1 MTKYRGTKMDE
12 KIQELRDSLLDI
24 NEQTQVIQAQA
35 DAEKRDLLEDEQKS
49 LDTLFARFEATEDE
63 IERRERINAQ
73 TSKLMES
80 AGRVT
85 EPQMPEPQNQPRDP
99 EQRQSRRDAMPRIQV
114 IEDRGKWG
122 WRSFGEFAAAI
133 VPASSNGGTVDPRL
147 VMNAP
152 TTYSSEGVGA
162 DGGFA
167 VPPDFRTAIMEKV
180 MGEDSLLG
188 RTDQLTTSSNSI
200 TFPKDETTPWDSS
213 GGLQAYWDGEGDTIT
228 QSKVALKE
236 HTVRLNKLTALVPV
250 TEELMDDAPSLDAY
264 LRRRVPEKFDF
275 KLNNA
280 IVNGTGSGQPT
291 GILSANS
298 LVSVAKDTST
308 SPVQP
313 ADTLRYKNITA
324 MYARMYAPLRSNAVW
339 LANQD
344 IEPQLLNMEFPTTTG
359 ASAVPAYMPAGGLSA
374 SPYATLMGRPV
385 IYTQACQTL
394 GDKGDII
401 FVSLESYLTAVKT
414 GGVRTDVSMH
424 LYFDTA
430 HTAFRFLLRVAGEPW
445 WNASVDAL
453 NGSNTYSWAITLD
466 ART

>member
-1 MTKYRGTKMDE
+1 MNDE
-12 KIQELRDSLLDI
+12 KIQDLQDSLLDY
-24 NEQTQVIQAQA
+24 NEQIQSIQAQA
-35 DAEKRDLLEDEQKS
+35 DAEKRVLTEDEETSIDQ
-49 LDTLFARFEATEDE
+49 LFAQYKQAEKE
-63 IERRERINAQ
+63 IERRERINTQ
-73 TSKLMES
+73 TAKLMES
-80 AGRVT
+80 AGRKS

-99 EQRQSRRDAMPRIQV
+99 ETRQSTRDAMPRIQV
-114 IEDRGKWG
+114 VEDRGKWG
-122 WRSFGEFAAAI
+122 WRSFGEFAAAV
-133 VPASSNGGTVDPRL
+133 VPASTTGGKIDPRL

-167 VPPDFRTAIMEKV
+167 VPPDFRSAIMEKV
-180 MGEDSLLG
+180 MGEESLLG
-188 RTDQLTTSSNSI
+188 RTDQMQTSSNSI
-200 TFPKDETTPWDSS
+200 TLPKDETAPWDST
-213 GGLQAYWDGEGDTIT
+213 GGLQAYWDGENDQLT

-275 KLNNA
+275 KINNA
-280 IVNGTGSGQPT
+280 IVNGTGAGQPT
-291 GILSANS
+291 GILNANS
-298 LVSVAKDTST
+298 LISAAKDTST

-313 ADTLRYKNITA
+313 ADTIRFKNITS
-324 MYARMYAPLRSNAVW
+324 MYSRMYAPLRNGAIW

-401 FVSLESYLTAVKT
+401 FVNLGSYMTAIKT
-414 GGVRTDVSMH
+414 GGVRTDVSLH
-424 LYFDTA
+424 LWFDYNTA
-430 HTAFRFLLRVAGEPW
+430 AYRFIMRVAGEPW
-445 WNASVDAL
+445 WNSAIDPL
-453 NGSNTYSWAITLD
+453 NGTNTYGWAITLD
-466 ART
+466 ARA